1 MQKSEVINILKK
13 DLNFND
19 RSIDKLKKFTE
30 LVLSANK
37 NYNLIAKSTESS
49 IWDRHILDSAQLV
62 KFIDFNALSL
72 ADLGS
77 GAGFPGL
84 IIEIFNKNKD
94 FHVKLYEKSSVKRQF
109 LINVIKKLDLN
120 AKILGDVRDE
130 VLDSDIIVCRA
141 FKKLDQV
148 IQVSREI
155 AKKPHKLM
163 ILKGQNAQVE
173 INKTFKTK
181 KYSYKLVNSITNAK
195 SKIILMEIDKNDK
208 TDNISSN

>member
-1 MQKSEVINILKK
+1 MQQLEVIKILRK

-19 RSIDKLKKFTE
+19 RSIEKLKKFAE
-30 LVLSANK
+30 LVLIENK
-37 NYNLIAKSTESS
+37 NHNLIAKSTEAS

-62 KFIDFNALSL
+62 KFIDFKALSL

-84 IIEIFNKNKD
+84 VIEIFNKNKD

-120 AKILGDVRDE
+120 AEIFGDVRDE
-130 VLDSDIIVCRA
+130 VLDADIIVCRA
-141 FKKLDQV
+141 FRKLDRV

-155 AKKPHKLM
+155 AKKPHKLL
-163 ILKGQNAQVE
+163 ILKGKNAQEE

-195 SKIILMEIDKNDK
+195 SKIILMDIY
-208 TDNISSN
+208 

>member
-1 MQKSEVINILKK
+1 MQRSAVINILKK

-19 RSIDKLKKFTE
+19 RSIEKLKKFVN
-30 LVLSANK
+30 LVISENK
-37 NYNLIAKSTESS
+37 NHNLIAKSTETS

-62 KFIDFNALSL
+62 KLIDFKSHSL

-84 IIEIFNKNKD
+84 VIEIFNKNRD
-94 FHVKLYEKSSVKRQF
+94 FHVKLYEKSPVKRRF
-109 LINVIKKLDLN
+109 LSRVIKELN
-120 AKILGDVRDE
+120 LTAEVCGNVRDE

-141 FKKLDQV
+141 FKKLQRV

-163 ILKGQNAQVE
+163 ILKGQNAQE
-173 INKTFKTK
+173 DINKTFKTK
-181 KYSYKLVNSITNAK
+181 KYSYKLVNSITNDK
-195 SKIILMEIDKNDK
+195 SKIILMEVI
-208 TDNISSN
+208 

>member
-181 KYSYKLVNSITNAK
+181 KYSYKLVNSITNTK

>member
-1 MQKSEVINILKK
+1 MQQSKVINILKK
-13 DLNFND
+13 DLNFKD
-19 RSIDKLKKFTE
+19 SSVEKLKKFVK
-30 LVLSANK
+30 LVLIENK
-37 NYNLIAKSTESS
+37 NHNLIAKSTETS
-49 IWDRHILDSAQLV
+49 IWHRHILDSAQLV
-62 KFIDFNALSL
+62 KLIDFKSLSL

-84 IIEIFNKNKD
+84 VIEIFNKNKD

-109 LINVIKKLDLN
+109 LSKVINELDLN
-120 AKILGDVRDE
+120 AEVCGDVRDE

-141 FKKLDQV
+141 FKKLEQV

-163 ILKGQNAQVE
+163 ILKGQNAQEE

-181 KYSYKLVNSITNAK
+181 KYSYKLVNSITNDK
-195 SKIILMEIDKNDK
+195 SKIILMEI
-208 TDNISSN
+208 S